1 MTVQLPVVVSPNV
14 TCCTL
19 RVVRLAETLTP
30 NSEKPLPASVSGSAS
45 ATRCPASSRVISASD
60 GSGTGVA
67 ETVISH
73 GEPGPSQVTCAARWT
88 EPICSAPP
96 TSP

>member
-30 NSEKPLPASVSGSAS
+30 NSEKRLPASVSGSAS
-45 ATRCPASSRVISASD
+45 ATLWPASSRVISASD
-60 GSGTGVA
+60 GSGTGAA
-67 ETVISH
+67 ETAISH
-73 GEPGPSQVTCAARWT
+73 GAAGPSRVTCAVR
-88 EPICSAPP
+88 
-96 TSP
+96 